1 MATRTTYDEVRYSN
15 YPYAQTHPDRLATVA
30 GLHGLATP
38 DPRDCRVLELGC
50 GAGGNLLAMAVA
62 TPGIRAVGVD
72 LAASPIEDGRRA
84 VEAIGVENVE
94 LRQGDVSD
102 LTEGQLGEFDFVI
115 AHGLYA
121 WVPASARDAVLAATH
136 SHLAADGLAYI
147 SYNAYP
153 GGHLRRIMRE
163 LGLWFGRAE
172 HDQVTRA
179 ERAQDLYRFLEQN
192 GTGSD
197 SWWGDLIDTTI
208 HSLAQGDVYRLVHD
222 DLADSWEPVWF
233 AEFAERAAGHGL
245 AYVGDADLLNMLPRR
260 LPRAVDD
267 NARAL
272 AGGDRIVY
280 EQLVDALRCVFFRQ
294 SVLCRDSRRPAG
306 ELDTGVLDRLFFA
319 AREPE
324 ARSDADPGDGDG
336 AGAGAGSAAT
346 TEPLRSAMELLRAR
360 LPDTVSFPD
369 LRAAL
374 GAEHDQLAEALLEA
388 FRSEL
393 VMPHAAPLRAVSA
406 VGVERPL
413 ASPLARWQAQR
424 GPDITSLAY
433 TSVRMEEPPAR
444 LLLTLLD
451 GTRDR
456 AAIRAEFAE
465 RTGVRLSAED
475 LDANLEQLGRLFLL
489 APRA

>member
-1 MATRTTYDEVRYSN
+1 
-15 YPYAQTHPDRLATVA
+15 
-30 GLHGLATP
+30 
-38 DPRDCRVLELGC
+38 VLELGC

-62 TPGIRAVGVD
+62 TPGVRAVGVD
-72 LAASPIEDGRRA
+72 LAASPIEEGRRA
-84 VEAIGVENVE
+84 VEHVGVENVE

-121 WVPASARDAVLAATH
+121 WVPESARDAVLAAAH

-163 LGLWFGRAE
+163 LGLWFGRDE
-172 HDQVTRA
+172 PDQATRA
-179 ERAQDLYRFLEQN
+179 GRAQELYRFLEQN

-208 HSLAQGDVYRLVHD
+208 HSIAQGDVYRLVHD
-222 DLADSWEPVWF
+222 DLADFWEPVWF

-245 AYVGDADLLNMLPRR
+245 AYVGDADLANLLPRR

-294 SVLCRDSRRPAG
+294 SVLCRDSRRPVWD
-306 ELDTGVLDRLFFA
+306 LDTGVLDRLFFA
-319 AREPE
+319 AREPDE
-324 ARSDADPGDGDG
+324 RAGPEPG
-336 AGAGAGSAAT
+336 AGAAAAA
-346 TEPLRSAMELLRAR
+346 EPLRSAMELLRAR
-360 LPDTVSFPD
+360 LPDTVSFTD

-374 GAEHDQLAEALLEA
+374 GAEHDRLAEALLEA
-388 FRSEL
+388 FRAEL

-424 GPDITSLAY
+424 GPDVTSLAY
-433 TSVRMEEPPAR
+433 TSVHMEEPAAR

-456 AAIRAEFAE
+456 AAIRAEFGE

-475 LDANLEQLGRLFLL
+475 LDANLEQLGRLFLFVQGV
-489 APRA
+489 